1 MSSATIPAK
10 VVREACEQYLSKVQK
25 NRERIQNRCIEK
37 LANRNQFPMV
47 WRKVG
52 MFDARHL
59 LENDL
64 LDTFDLI
71 RSEYFFAGL
80 DTDREIVV
88 KSILNLCK
96 VGDPITISDDQAFI
110 FEDF

>member
-1 MSSATIPAK
+1 MSSATIPAN

-52 MFDARHL
+52 MVDAQHL

-64 LDTFDLI
+64 LDAFDLI

-80 DTDREIVV
+80 DTDQEIVV